1 MRTFFFAILV
11 LVLYSCGE
19 VINEPK
25 NLLEQSKM
33 AEIIAELSIN
43 DQLASV
49 TNNYNPDAQTRN
61 TFKKLNTK
69 PQDFVDSYK
78 YYIAKNKMKNI
89 YVDAQE
95 IILNKDP
102 KTQKQLDK
110 KIKEQEDLAKKE
122 QEKIK
127 NTKK

>member
-1 MRTFFFAILV
+1 MKKFFLAFIILM
-11 LVLYSCGE
+11 LYSCGE
-19 VINEPK
+19 VINKPK
-25 NLLEQSKM
+25 NLLEKKQM

-61 TFKKLNTK
+61 TFKKLNAK
-69 PQDFVDSYK
+69 PQDFIDSYK
-78 YYIAKNKMKNI
+78 YYIAKNKMKSI
-89 YVDAQE
+89 YIDAQE

-102 KTQKQLDK
+102 KTQNTLDK

-122 QEKIK
+122 QEKTE